1 MQSRAVDLSLML
13 RPLTMGSQQGQ
24 IAEVLS
30 LTYCAPVSVT
40 NYRYDTDPV
49 AASFGRHH
57 KPMMGPGTR
66 LRVSSEIS
74 EYCEVN
80 NALFS

>member
-1 MQSRAVDLSLML
+1 MQLLAVDLSLML
-13 RPLTMGSQQGQ
+13 GPLTMGSQQGQ

-49 AASFGRHH
+49 AASFGHHH
-57 KPMMGPGTR
+57 KPMTNPGTR
-66 LRVSSEIS
+66 RRVSSENS
-74 EYCEVN
+74 EYYEVN
-80 NALFS
+80 NA